1 MKKIIDISYAQGE
14 LVRIPY
20 KCDGVIVRCGY
31 RGYGAVGTLQ
41 EDSRWQQNLKLAMD
55 SGKLF
60 GVYFFSQAITP
71 KEGKEEADFALA
83 LMDAAEIPKNIP
95 LWIDTEESAGYP
107 NGRADKLDRQKRT
120 AAISGFLSRVRQDG
134 RPVGVYCSE
143 SWYSNNL
150 FAEQLKDASGYWWIA
165 QYSREPKIPYSIWQY
180 GLENLDG
187 IDMDVNHCPDSAFEK
202 IMGTDTE
209 TAEYWEEKY
218 LTLRAEVEQLL
229 KKYKE

>member
-1 MKKIIDISYAQGE
+1 MMKIIDISYSQGE

-31 RGYGAVGTLQ
+31 RGYGSAGTLQ
-41 EDSRWQQNLKLAMD
+41 QDSCWQHNIKLAMD

-71 KEGKEEADFALA
+71 KDGQEEADFAIA
-83 LMDAAEIPKNIP
+83 LMDVAEIPKNIP
-95 LWIDTEESAGYP
+95 LWIDTEESSDYP

-120 AAISGFLSRVRQDG
+120 AAISGFLSSVRKDG

-150 FAEQLKDASGYWWIA
+150 FAEPLKEMVDYWWIA

-180 GLENLDG
+180 GLENFDG
-187 IDMDVNHCPDSAFEK
+187 VAMDVNHCPDSVFEK
-202 IMGTDTE
+202 IMKSSEETE
-209 TAEYWEEKY
+209 EYWKEKY
-218 LTLRAEVEQLL
+218 LALRHDLEALAE
-229 KKYKE
+229 KYK